1 MYFVC
6 SKVSKQYIGS
16 RPTLLCMQGD
26 DDGRL
31 VPKIQK
37 FDYVRS
43 TVIERKYV
51 IVPHKT
57 TLYLLRSDQV
67 IYYYESRG
75 EYIHFALLI

>member
-1 MYFVC
+1 
-6 SKVSKQYIGS
+6 
-16 RPTLLCMQGD
+16 MQGD

-75 EYIHFALLI
+75 EYIHFAFTDLI